1 MMDVENNNK
10 NPLTG
15 TKPDSTIRHIYNAL
29 YDGKRITS
37 LDALGLCNTICL
49 NRYICILRNKYVVAI
64 KDKWLQLPNGKR
76 VKQYWIERGA

>member
-1 MMDVENNNK
+1 MDVENINK

-15 TKPDSTIRHIYNAL
+15 ARPESTIRHIYNAL

-49 NRYICILRNKYVVAI
+49 NRYICILRNKYGVAI

-76 VKQYWIERGA
+76 VKQYWIERG